1 MKVRNV
7 PTFVNVAQS
16 CMSVVRLLI
25 YPPNLDHVEGMET
38 QYLYKKVNF
47 HDTRT
52 STKVAPFI
60 IFTYI
65 KSRFL
70 LRNPSRQRPQ
80 FVQ

>member
-1 MKVRNV
+1 MKVRKV

-16 CMSVVRLLI
+16 CISVVRLLI

-38 QYLYKKVNF
+38 QDLYKKVTF

-52 STKVAPFI
+52 STKVSPFI

-70 LRNPSRQRPQ
+70 LRNPSRQRPR